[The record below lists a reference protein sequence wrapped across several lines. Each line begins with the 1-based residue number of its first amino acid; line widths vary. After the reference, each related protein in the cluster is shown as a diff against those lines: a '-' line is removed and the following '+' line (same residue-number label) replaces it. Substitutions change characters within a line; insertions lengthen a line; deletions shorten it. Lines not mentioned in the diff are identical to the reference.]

1 MGWAWKMISSRTAS
15 TGGVST
21 VTTRATW
28 FTTSSGQPSSTHT
41 AMCSQRESASP
52 GRPETPPDEAE
63 AALEEAD
70 RSAHD
75 DTSKPIKLTNNN
87 HNNKHQPRLIKTSHY
102 YPHLTREEEIDIE
115 FYRGRNQFNITPCTD
130 KNGTIKLVEQHND
143 EYEEDDTAVVCD
155 EYSDNSLLPLD

>member
-1 MGWAWKMISSRTAS
+1 MG
-15 TGGVST
+15 
-21 VTTRATW
+21 
-28 FTTSSGQPSSTHT
+28 SGQPSSTHT
-41 AMCSQRESASP
+41 AMCSPRESASP

-87 HNNKHQPRLIKTSHY
+87 NKHQQSRAKTSHY
-102 YPHLTREEEIDIE
+102 HPHLSREEEIDIE
-115 FYRGRNQFNITPCTD
+115 FYRGRNQFNST
-130 KNGTIKLVEQHND
+130 HND
-143 EYEEDDTAVVCD
+143 EDDEFDDTSAVCD